1 MFYLLLFICIGLV
14 PVFYV
19 ENYYSMLSIFSC
31 WVGAGAGFF
40 GALIFRSCLYIV
52 WLRTICSWIYTLFRR
67 FSYLLI
73 AWFLVYNRNVLAGLD
88 SDSGR
93 IIWRHKFEEE
103 DAVGR
108 ILDVATVGK
117 YVASASGSANIF
129 LRLWEPTKGALVQVS
144 KQMII

>member
-1 MFYLLLFICIGLV
+1 M
-14 PVFYV
+14 
-19 ENYYSMLSIFSC
+19 
-31 WVGAGAGFF
+31 
-40 GALIFRSCLYIV
+40 
-52 WLRTICSWIYTLFRR
+52 
-67 FSYLLI
+67 

-144 KQMII
+144 KQT